1 MYTPHIITL
10 VNATE
15 NSSGVMEYNVTILD
29 KVFLDISKRSNVN
42 KSGLSDADVAT
53 LFIPFSTVGKDASGN
68 AKGYLSPKG
77 YDALADKSGYWTL
90 KDGGKASAGECFFI
104 KGQITAV
111 TSLAQCKNDYD
122 YVYSVTSVDIRDFGT
137 SDMQHFQVGGK

>member
-15 NSSGVMEYNVTILD
+15 NSSGVMEYNITILD
-29 KVFLDISKRSNVN
+29 KVFLDVSKRSNVN

-53 LFIPFSTVGKDASGN
+53 LFIPFSTVGKSVSGT
-68 AKGYLSPKG
+68 AKQYIAPKA

-104 KGQITAV
+104 KGQITNV
-111 TSLAQCKNDYD
+111 TSLAQCKADYD
-122 YVYSVTSVDIRDFGT
+122 YVYSVTTVDLRDFGT
-137 SDMQHFQVGGK
+137 QDMQHYQVGGR